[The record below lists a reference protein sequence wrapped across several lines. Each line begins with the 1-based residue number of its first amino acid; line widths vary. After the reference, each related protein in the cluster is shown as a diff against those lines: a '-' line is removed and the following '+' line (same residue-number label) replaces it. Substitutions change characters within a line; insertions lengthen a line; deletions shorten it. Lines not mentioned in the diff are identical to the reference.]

1 MFAGLAV
8 TLYYIARVKFDS
20 IPLLA
25 WYGIGMDPW
34 FGIDAAAAGI
44 FGVPAG
50 FVVNAVV
57 SLMTKPPGPESQQF
71 IERLR
76 YPRILYNRDAAVSAV
91 SGDRHAR

>member
-1 MFAGLAV
+1 MATYYVNSGAGGTNSGADWTNAYTALASAI
-8 TLYYIARVKFDS
+8 T
-20 IPLLA
+20 
-25 WYGIGMDPW
+25 
-34 FGIDAAAAGI
+34 AATAGI

-76 YPRILYNRDAAVSAV
+76 YPRILYNRDAAGSAGA
-91 SGDRHAR
+91 GDRHAR